1 MLVSVT
7 ERTREIGIRKA
18 VGATRRDILAQFLL
32 EAIVLSFLGGLVGIG
47 LGYLGSDL
55 ISSLSTTLTT
65 VVSGWIVLLAAGVA
79 SSIGLVFGVY
89 PALRAARLQPIEAL
103 RYE

>member
-1 MLVSVT
+1 MV
-7 ERTREIGIRKA
+7 
-18 VGATRRDILAQFLL
+18 QFLL

-65 VVSGWIVLLAAGVA
+65 VVSGWIIVLAAGVA